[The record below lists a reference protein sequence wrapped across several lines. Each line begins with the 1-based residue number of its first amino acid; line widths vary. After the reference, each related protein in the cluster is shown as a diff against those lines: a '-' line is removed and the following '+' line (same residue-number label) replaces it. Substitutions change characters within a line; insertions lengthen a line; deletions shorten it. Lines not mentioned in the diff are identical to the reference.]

1 MANFTYQGHVKVYD
15 KKADG
20 SALIIGKGD
29 RKGEPYY
36 KLSFKVD
43 GEYVNLMDFEGVT
56 GGSSGSYIVEY
67 YQKFLPNGEPDLY
80 NDKPQYQ
87 MVDIVP
93 MGGAQTALPAIP
105 SMSPPPSTQRDI
117 DIRRAV
123 ALKAAVEEVSALVPA
138 ITATLD
144 VASFDIVGRILGDA
158 TRLYAWLETG
168 IDRGDAE
175 ELDQMLAKAKQVFN
189 EPPLGFDD
197 KPDPDGSEEYGF

>member
-87 MVDIVP
+87 MVDLVP
-93 MGGAQTALPAIP
+93 MGGAQATPAGAP
-105 SMSPPPSTQRDI
+105 AAPNQRDI